1 MTVFVDTSAWYAA
14 ADVSDV
20 HHRRAVERLSEFS
33 GDLLTSDHVLVETWF
48 LAANRLGTEVA
59 ETLAN
64 AIRAGRARVEVAGV
78 ADLEIAAQIHD
89 TFADQEFS
97 IRRSHE
103 LVDHATARRA
113 RGDLVRPGLPDLPV
127 RPRPPRGLHRSH
139 IAHPT
144 IDLEPHS
151 SPRIERSKNAG
162 TSPPR
167 LPALPEDALVLHAGV
182 FQ

>member
-48 LAANRLGTEVA
+48 LAANRLGTAVA
-59 ETLAN
+59 ETLVN

-97 IRRSHE
+97 IVDRTSWSIMQRLGVHEAISFDRDYLIYRFGRDRRQAFTVH
-103 LVDHATARRA
+103 T
-113 RGDLVRPGLPDLPV
+113 
-127 RPRPPRGLHRSH
+127 
-139 IAHPT
+139 
-144 IDLEPHS
+144 
-151 SPRIERSKNAG
+151 
-162 TSPPR
+162 
-167 LPALPEDALVLHAGV
+167 
-182 FQ
+182 